1 MEKRERTSSRKK
13 VGTCCFREGENGKLG
28 SICTVW
34 TASGMCV
41 FVKGR
46 VGGLVV
52 STIAPSQLGLE
63 GSASGLDRLLS
74 PLLSH
79 YQLLPKSAL

>member
-1 MEKRERTSSRKK
+1 M
-13 VGTCCFREGENGKLG
+13 
-28 SICTVW
+28 
-34 TASGMCV
+34 
-41 FVKGR
+41 
-46 VGGLVV
+46 V